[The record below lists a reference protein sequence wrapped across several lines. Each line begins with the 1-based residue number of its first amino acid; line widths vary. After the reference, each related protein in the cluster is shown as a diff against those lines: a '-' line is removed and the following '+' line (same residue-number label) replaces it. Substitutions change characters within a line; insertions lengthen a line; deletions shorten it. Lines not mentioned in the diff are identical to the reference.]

1 MNELLFGLRKF
12 MTVLVLPPTGPLLVA
27 IVGLALMRRS
37 PRVGRALAWGG
48 VLFLLT
54 LATPLVSYWL
64 TRAAS
69 DTTPLDPTQA
79 SRAQAIVI
87 LAGGIR
93 RNAPEY
99 GGDTL
104 SRLSLE
110 RARYGAKLAKQTGL
124 PVLVSGGVV
133 FRGRPES
140 EVIRDALEQE
150 FGVKVRW
157 VETKSRDTRG
167 NALYSAE
174 ILRAAGVSSVILVGH
189 AFDIPRSRAEFE
201 ANGIEVIPAPTVI
214 PVFTADQP
222 LDFMPN
228 MGALAGSYFA
238 CYELL
243 GNAVRRL
250 RPDARVTDAPV
261 PAR

>member
-12 MTVLVLPPTGPLLVA
+12 VTVLVLPPTGPLLVA

-37 PRVGRALAWGG
+37 PRIGRALAWGG
-48 VLFLLT
+48 VLLLLT

-69 DTTPLDPTQA
+69 DTTPLDPAQA

-157 VETKSRDTRG
+157 VETKSRDTRE

-174 ILRAAGVSSVILVGH
+174 ILRAEGVSRIVLVGH
-189 AFDIPRSRAEFE
+189 AFDIPRGKGEFE
-201 ANGIEVIPAPTVI
+201 SNGFEVIPAPTVI
-214 PVFTADQP
+214 PTLTFENP
-222 LDFMPN
+222 SDFLPG
-228 MGALAGSYFA
+228 MGALLGSYYA

-243 GNAVRRL
+243 ADAVRGL
-250 RPDARVTDAPV
+250 RR
-261 PAR
+261 